1 MAGPPP
7 VCLIADMTD
16 TALAEENARLKAHLS
31 ETEAALADAVEAQR
45 RLESI
50 VSELRRETFGPRS
63 EKLDPEQF
71 NLPLEAAQEKARRA
85 LKGQGSAERATPG
98 RNRGHLPRHLPR
110 IERIIEP
117 ETTLWSPL
125 RAPLVRATMATRLR
139 RDGQDRRGR

>member
-1 MAGPPP
+1 
-7 VCLIADMTD
+7 MTD

-45 RLESI
+45 LLESI

-71 NLPLEAAQEKARRA
+71 NLPLEDVELAQGVLGAAQEKARRA

-98 RNRGHLPRHLPR
+98 RNRGHLPKHLPR
-110 IERIIEP
+110 IER
-117 ETTLWSPL
+117 
-125 RAPLVRATMATRLR
+125 
-139 RDGQDRRGR
+139 